1 MGRAGGSGK
10 DVEGCGTGGMDSGG
24 VDSVSS
30 TEIPKSEASPS
41 RPLL

>member
-10 DVEGCGTGGMDSGG
+10 DVEGCGPGMGLGG